1 MSMTRSTPSG
11 NPHAPTREPGE
22 ATTGSVGTLE
32 LVAYFA
38 TVIGVFLA
46 MAVVGGPGAEAVE
59 AWFFVGLLA
68 FGYALSRAGSPTP
81 AASTVTGDQLH
92 P

>member
-1 MSMTRSTPSG
+1 MTRNIPSG
-11 NPHAPTREPGE
+11 NHDAPTRQTVE

-38 TVIGVFLA
+38 TVIGVFLT
-46 MAVVGGPGAEAVE
+46 MAVVGGLGAEAVE
-59 AWFFVGLLA
+59 AWLFLALLA
-68 FGYALSRAGSPTP
+68 FGYALSRAGSPSP
-81 AASTVTGDQLH
+81 AAATGNSAQLH

>member
-1 MSMTRSTPSG
+1 MSMTRNTPNS
-11 NPHAPTREPGE
+11 HHDAPTRQRVE

-38 TVIGVFLA
+38 TVIGVFLT
-46 MAVVGGPGAEAVE
+46 MAVVGDRGSESVE
-59 AWFFVGLLA
+59 AWLFVALLA
-68 FGYALSRAGSPTP
+68 FGYALSRAGSPSP
-81 AASTVTGDQLH
+81 ATATGNSAQLH

>member
-1 MSMTRSTPSG
+1 MTRNTPNG
-11 NPHAPTREPGE
+11 NHAAPTRQTVE
-22 ATTGSVGTLE
+22 ATKGSVGTLE

-38 TVIGVFLA
+38 SVIGVFLGS
-46 MAVVGGPGAEAVE
+46 AVVGVRGTAAVE
-59 AWFFVGLLA
+59 AWFFVALLA

-81 AASTVTGDQLH
+81 AAATRTGARLH

>member
-1 MSMTRSTPSG
+1 MTRNTPSADH
-11 NPHAPTREPGE
+11 HAPTRQTVE

-46 MAVVGGPGAEAVE
+46 LAVVGGRGSEAVE
-59 AWFFVGLLA
+59 AWFFVALLA
-68 FGYALSRAGSPTP
+68 FGYALSRARPTTPP
-81 AASTVTGDQLH
+81 AATGSSAQRH